1 MEFDFLPNLPKSNLD
16 DRTFKDLV
24 DECLLR
30 IPRYCPEWTNYN
42 ASDPGITLIE
52 LFAWLTDQMLLRFN
66 QVPRRNYVAF
76 LELLGIRLQPP
87 TPARTEITFYLTA
100 ALPMTYQIQAGTEV
114 ATERTETEEAI
125 VFTTD
130 HPLTIG
136 VPRIRHFLTGETME
150 ERPQTLRDR
159 FTNLWTQA
167 PNGSWAGREQT
178 VFSDRP
184 ERGNCFYLVFDPDR
198 PLEGNVLALTLR
210 GRPAG
215 STGINPDRPPRRWE
229 AWNGIT
235 WQPILRQNADDGT
248 RGFSFEDASQQQEL
262 NAMREADVIL
272 HLPQNWPN
280 TYFST
285 YQGRWLRCVY
295 TEPQTGQ
302 AGYSSSPTLVGLEA
316 RSIGGMVN
324 ASQCTLVQDELLGD
338 SDGTPGQI
346 FQLQTAPILPRLP
359 GEHLQVTPPVGLPQV
374 WQEVSNF
381 ADSGPEDRHYT
392 IDSLTGQVQFG
403 PLIRESPQLREQTQF
418 RAWAQLNE
426 ATATEIESAAVELME
441 RQYGAVPPR
450 GSTIRM
456 VAYRTGGGQRGNVQA
471 GTVRILKTAVP
482 YVARA
487 INHEAARNGADAES
501 LEDAALR
508 VPKLLRT
515 RDRAVTP
522 EDFELLTL
530 QAGNGAVAQVCCPV
544 RQTRGSA
551 NGVVNLFIV
560 PHADTSGIERGVGIS
575 PERLALSPPLQEQ
588 ILAYLDERRL
598 LGIQVRL
605 QEPDYVGVAVQT
617 EVGLEPEYSN
627 PQARQAIL
635 QRLQV
640 SLYRFLNPLTG
651 GVKGKGWEFGC
662 PVYTSDIIALFQQ
675 TPGVRYLG
683 TVLLFELRKQGQTW
697 VRSLASNGV
706 VEPGSFG
713 LICSWADERLRSG
726 HAISLIS

>member
-24 DECLLR
+24 DECILR

-42 ASDPGITLIE
+42 ASDPGITLVE

-87 TPARTEITFYLTA
+87 APARTEVTLYLAA
-100 ALPMTYQIQAGTEV
+100 ALPSLYQIPAGKEV

-130 HPLTIG
+130 QPLSIG
-136 VPRIRHFLTGETME
+136 VPRIRHFLTAETLE
-150 ERPQTLRDR
+150 ERPQLLRDR
-159 FTNLWTQA
+159 FANLWTQA
-167 PNGSWAGREQT
+167 SNGSWEGREQP

-184 ERGNCFYLVFDPDR
+184 QQGNCFYLVFEPDQ
-198 PLEGNVLALTLR
+198 PLEGNVLAITLR

-229 AWNGIT
+229 AWNGIN
-235 WQPILRQNADDGT
+235 WQPILRQNADDAT
-248 RGFSFEDASQQQEL
+248 RGFSFDDVSQQQEL
-262 NAMREADVIL
+262 NAVREADVIL
-272 HLPQNWPN
+272 HLPQHWPS

-295 TEPQTGQ
+295 TEPHTVQ
-302 AGYSSSPTLVGLEA
+302 AGYSSSPTFMGLATRSVG
-316 RSIGGMVN
+316 GTVN
-324 ASQCTLVQDELLGD
+324 ASQCTLVQDELLGE
-338 SDGTPGQI
+338 SDGTPGQT
-346 FQLQTAPILPRLP
+346 FQLQSRPILPRQAE
-359 GEHLQVTPPVGLPQV
+359 EHILVTPPLGLPQV

-381 ADSGPEDRHYT
+381 AESGSEDRHYT
-392 IDSLTGQVQFG
+392 IDSLTGQLQFG
-403 PLIRESPQLREQTQF
+403 PLIREPAQLKEQTQI
-418 RAWAQLNE
+418 RAQTQQGNGIYLGGE
-426 ATATEIESAAVELME
+426 PAAMQVME
-441 RQYGAVPPR
+441 RQYGAIPPR
-450 GSTIRM
+450 GSVIRM
-456 VAYRTGGGQRGNVQA
+456 VAYRTGGGRRGNVQA
-471 GTVRILKTAVP
+471 GTLRILKSAIP
-482 YVARA
+482 YVASVV
-487 INHEAARNGADAES
+487 NHEAARNGADAES
-501 LEDAALR
+501 LEDAVIR

-530 QAGNGAVAQVCCPV
+530 QAGDGAVAQVRCPA
-544 RQTRGSA
+544 RQTGGSA

-560 PHADTSGIERGVGIS
+560 PQADISGIERGQGIS
-575 PERLALSPPLQEQ
+575 PDQLALSPPLQEK

-605 QEPDYVGVAVQT
+605 QEPEYVGVAVQT
-617 EVGLEPEYSN
+617 EVGLNPEYNN
-627 PQARQAIL
+627 PQSRQEIL
-635 QRLQV
+635 RRLQV
-640 SLYRFLNPLTG
+640 SLYQFLNPLTG
-651 GVKGKGWEFGC
+651 GVKGEGWPFGC
-662 PVYTSDIIALFQQ
+662 PVYTSDIIALFQR

-697 VRSLASNGV
+697 VRNLASNGL
-706 VEPGSFG
+706 VEPGSHG
-713 LICSWADERLRSG
+713 LICSWADEHLRSG